1 MSILSWNKP
10 WASAKQA
17 AGAGIAVGALIL
29 GSFLSSCT
37 VADTRVE
44 TPATDLK
51 ASSPRPPAIRL
62 SNRPVVTIDSLV
74 PEQADDEV
82 TISGAI
88 TQQATLLDGWLY
100 QVQDETGSLW
110 VRTNRAEP
118 TVGELATVEGILRYE
133 SIMVGEIDAS
143 DLYLEE
149 QSYRSEGS

>member
-1 MSILSWNKP
+1 
-10 WASAKQA
+10 
-17 AGAGIAVGALIL
+17 
-29 GSFLSSCT
+29 
-37 VADTRVE
+37 
-44 TPATDLK
+44 
-51 ASSPRPPAIRL
+51 
-62 SNRPVVTIDSLV
+62 V

-88 TQQATLLDGWLY
+88 TQQAALLDGWLY
-100 QVQDETGSLW
+100 EVQDETGSLW

-118 TVGELATVEGILRYE
+118 TVGELATVEGVLRYE